1 MVLSRGASMVG
12 SAVARRGLSSALPRY
27 GVVDEAF
34 EGLLGSLC
42 ETSVNAGILAR
53 HGKDESHH
61 ACVPPEIVAFPTS
74 TAEVSAILRCCN
86 ERKVAV
92 VPFGVG
98 TSLEGHVQSPAG
110 GVSLDLGMHMTAMV
124 EENAMDMDCRAEAG
138 ATRKAVNASLRRA
151 GYG

>member
-1 MVLSRGASMVG
+1 MVG

-27 GVVDEAF
+27 GVVDDAF

-74 TAEVSAILRCCN
+74 TAEVSAILRCCD
-86 ERKVAV
+86 ERRGSSWTFAGSKSTAASVA
-92 VPFGVG
+92 PHPPLGPIRRFAAAA
-98 TSLEGHVQSPAG
+98 LE
-110 GVSLDLGMHMTAMV
+110 
-124 EENAMDMDCRAEAG
+124 
-138 ATRKAVNASLRRA
+138 
-151 GYG
+151 